1 MFSLQDLLGQQQG
14 SEAVGQISQQIGA
27 DPSAVQSAIGMALP
41 AILGGLAQ
49 KAQQP
54 ETAPMIAS
62 AITQEQGGFLDNI
75 GGMLGGGS
83 GAGGV
88 NPMLSAGILGTIFGN
103 NQTQIANQIGQQ
115 SGLNTGQVASILMM
129 LAPIVLGYLGRR
141 QTEQGLDQG
150 GIVDMLGGYGQQAQ
164 QQPQSGGWLSGML
177 DSNRNGSSM
186 DELAAMAMQYMG
198 RR

>member
-27 DPSAVQSAIGMALP
+27 DPSAVQSAIQMALP

-62 AITQEQGGFLDNI
+62 AIEQEQGGFLDNI
-75 GGMLGGGS
+75 GGLLGGG
-83 GAGGV
+83 AV
-88 NPMLSAGILGTIFGN
+88 NPMMSAGILSTIFGN
-103 NQTQIANQIGQQ
+103 NQTQVADQIGPK

-129 LAPIVLGYLGRR
+129 LAPIVLGYLGRQ
-141 QTEQGLDQG
+141 QTQQGLDQG

-164 QQPQSGGWLSGML
+164 QQPQAGGWLSGML
-177 DSNRNGSSM
+177 DSNRNGSSL
-186 DELAAMAMQYMG
+186 DELASMAMQYMG

>member
-14 SEAVGQISQQIGA
+14 EEAVGQISQQIGA
-27 DPSAVQSAIGMALP
+27 DPSSVQNAIQMALP

-54 ETAPMIAS
+54 ETAPVIAS
-62 AITQEQGGFLDNI
+62 AIEQEQGGFLDN
-75 GGMLGGGS
+75 LGGLFGGS
-83 GAGGV
+83 AV
-88 NPMLSAGILGTIFGN
+88 NPMLSAGILSTIVGN
-103 NQTQIANQIGQQ
+103 NQTQVASQIGQK
-115 SGLNTGQVASILMM
+115 SGLSTGQVASILML

-141 QTEQGLDQG
+141 QTQQRLDQG
-150 GIVDMLGGYGQQAQ
+150 GIFDMLNGYGQQAQ
-164 QQPQSGGWLSGML
+164 QQPQTGGWLSGML
-177 DSNRNGSSM
+177 DANRNGSSL

>member
-14 SEAVGQISQQIGA
+14 SDAVGQISQQIGA
-27 DPSAVQSAIGMALP
+27 DPSAVQSAIQMALP

-62 AITQEQGGFLDNI
+62 AIEQEQGGLLDN
-75 GGMLGGGS
+75 LGGLFGGG
-83 GAGGV
+83 GAV
-88 NPMLSAGILGTIFGN
+88 NPMMSAGILSTIFGN
-103 NQTQIANQIGQQ
+103 NQTQVADQIGQK

-141 QTEQGLDQG
+141 QTQQGLDQG
-150 GIVDMLGGYGQQAQ
+150 GILDMLNGYGQQAQ
-164 QQPQSGGWLSGML
+164 QQPQAGGWLSGML
-177 DSNRNGSSM
+177 DSNRNGSSL

>member
-14 SEAVGQISQQIGA
+14 SDAVGQISQQIGA

-75 GGMLGGGS
+75 GGMLGGG
-83 GAGGV
+83 GASAV
-88 NPMLSAGILGTIFGN
+88 NPMLGAGILGTIFGN
-103 NQTQIANQIGQQ
+103 NQTQVANEIGQQ

-141 QTEQGLDQG
+141 QTQQGLDQG

-164 QQPQSGGWLSGML
+164 QQPQAGGWLSGML